1 MKKMLLRGKV
11 QRAFALTFAVAAAV
25 MAPAA
30 HAEATWPGKMVTLI
44 VPYTAGG
51 TADTIARGL
60 GEALRGTGT
69 TVIVENKPGAGA
81 TLGTDFVARAKPDG
95 ATLLVASTS
104 PVTIYPA
111 LASTPYDPMAS
122 LTPIASVG
130 VGPVAIVAT
139 KSLKVND
146 FAGLVAYAKANPGKV
161 TFGVPGLGSVAHL
174 GMAALNKQADI
185 KMMQVPYR
193 GGSQALADGLS
204 GVVDLLVIN
213 TDVLL
218 PHVASGALK
227 PLAVMAPTRL
237 AAWPDVPTM
246 AELNLPKIQYFSN
259 FGLFA
264 PAGMAPDMAKAL
276 QAAVDKAIA
285 SPQYGEMLKKY
296 YLQPGTGTGEAF
308 RQQVKTEFETNR
320 RLVKE
325 ENIRLE

>member
-1 MKKMLLRGKV
+1 MNKMMTWGKV
-11 QRAFALTFAVAAAV
+11 LGAMTLAAA
-25 MAPAA
+25 ASTA
-30 HAEATWPGKMVTLI
+30 HAQAAWPGKVVTLV

-51 TADTIARGL
+51 TADTLARGL
-60 GEALRGTGT
+60 GEALRATGA

-81 TLGTDFVARAKPDG
+81 SLGTDFVARAKPDG
-95 ATLLVASTS
+95 NTLLLASTS
-104 PVTIYPA
+104 PITIFPN
-111 LASTPYDPMAS
+111 LTSTPYDPIKG

-139 KSLKVND
+139 KALKVDD
-146 FAGLVAYAKANPGKV
+146 FAGLVAYAKNNPGKV

-174 GMAALNKQADI
+174 GMAALNKQAGI

-193 GGSQALADGLS
+193 GGSQALPDGLS
-204 GVVDLLVIN
+204 GVVDLLVLN

-237 AAWPDVPTM
+237 EAWPKVPTM

-264 PAGMAPDMAKAL
+264 PANMTPEVAQAL
-276 QAAVDKAIA
+276 QAAIDKAIVT
-285 SPQYGEMLKKY
+285 PQYQEMLKKY

-308 RQQVKTEFETNR
+308 KKQVKDEYESNK
-320 RLVKE
+320 RLIKE
-325 ENIRLE
+325 EDIRME